1 MLVLGIRG
9 AVIGEYP
16 AYTINYSR
24 ILLSKGSLA
33 NAGTPSVVSKETGK
47 LVFDWTD
54 NSGIN
59 QALSSDGAFVAVYLE
74 ELNHWVYQGN
84 IAMRNAVTC
93 TLEVASLKGKP
104 FQTYIGF
111 ISADRNRTS
120 ESLYA
125 GLVNVL

>member
-16 AYTINYSR
+16 AFTIEYSR

-47 LVFDWTD
+47 LVFNWTD
-54 NSGIN
+54 NSGIY
-59 QALSSDGAFVAVYLE
+59 QTLSSDGAFVAVYLE

-84 IAMRNAVTC
+84 IAMRNSGTC
-93 TLEVASLKGKP
+93 TLEVASFKGKP
-104 FQTYIGF
+104 VQSYIGF
-111 ISADRNRTS
+111 MSADWN
-120 ESLYA
+120 
-125 GLVNVL
+125 